1 MVTSN
6 QEHRTSKPVGAG
18 TDTSMIKPRPAIHET
33 PAPRRETPTATP
45 PTRFAEVIG
54 PDGNPMTWDDLPPA
68 DTRRWV
74 ARRKAQ
80 VVAGVRA
87 GFITLE
93 EACARY
99 ALSVDEFLSWQR
111 LFDRHGLSG
120 LRTTRTKHYRR
131 TTDSPAS

>member
-1 MVTSN
+1 MVTIN
-6 QEHRTSKPVGAG
+6 QEHRTSKPVGDG
-18 TDTSMIKPRPAIHET
+18 IGTSMIKPRPAIQTSAATH
-33 PAPRRETPTATP
+33 RETPVATP
-45 PTRFAEVIG
+45 KARFAEVIG
-54 PDGNPMTWDDLPPA
+54 PDGTPMTWDDLPPA

-99 ALSVDEFLSWQR
+99 SLSVDEFLSWQR

-120 LRTTRTKHYRR
+120 LRTTRTKHYRG
-131 TTDSPAS
+131 TTSSATS

>member
-1 MVTSN
+1 
-6 QEHRTSKPVGAG
+6 
-18 TDTSMIKPRPAIHET
+18 MIKPRPAIQPT
-33 PAPRRETPTATP
+33 PATRRETPSAIP
-45 PTRFAEVIG
+45 PARFSEVIG
-54 PDGNPMTWDDLPPA
+54 PDGTPMTWDDLPPP

-120 LRTTRTKHYRR
+120 LRTTRTKHYRN
-131 TTDSPAS
+131 SSGPPAS

>member
-1 MVTSN
+1 M
-6 QEHRTSKPVGAG
+6 
-18 TDTSMIKPRPAIHET
+18 
-33 PAPRRETPTATP
+33 
-45 PTRFAEVIG
+45 G
-54 PDGNPMTWDDLPPA
+54 PDGTPMTWDDLPPP

-87 GFITLE
+87 GLITLD

-99 ALSVDEFLSWQR
+99 SLSVDEFLSWQR

-120 LRTTRTKHYRR
+120 LRTTRTKHYRGTAR
-131 TTDSPAS
+131 PAAS